1 MASVNQR
8 KTLDGERPPVGE
20 LVQPPREVSHQPPG
34 QRHLGPPRGM
44 DSATIQEPT
53 CDGVDMIFDG
63 RGKAQL
69 HLKIRQEDPL
79 EQSLSNG

>member
-8 KTLDGERPPVGE
+8 KTLDDERQRVGE

-34 QRHLGPPRGM
+34 QRHL
-44 DSATIQEPT
+44 
-53 CDGVDMIFDG
+53 
-63 RGKAQL
+63 AQL